1 MASVRIPMG
10 GLRAVHS
17 DGRHCKSVAGQ
28 MPERKAG
35 FRSSDGA
42 KGRAQERL
50 RGPARSGHISA
61 SRARTMKKLIAKAV
75 DTMMLGGVALAQ
87 GLRSLRFAGRFA
99 RAWSLRERRSTL
111 LSVSAARRHHEARVH
126 DERGDM
132 RVAPVISLLICLV
145 GTAAFGQTDRAAPSA
160 LAASS
165 PSTAVVLTCKRD
177 KRTKH
182 REWRMKRHL
191 QAQRKGGS
199 SEYTLPPNLG
209 IGIGL
214 GM

>member
-1 MASVRIPMG
+1 
-10 GLRAVHS
+10 
-17 DGRHCKSVAGQ
+17 
-28 MPERKAG
+28 
-35 FRSSDGA
+35 
-42 KGRAQERL
+42 
-50 RGPARSGHISA
+50 
-61 SRARTMKKLIAKAV
+61 MKKLIAKAV

-87 GLRSLRFAGRFA
+87 ALRSLRIAGRFA
-99 RAWSLRERRSTL
+99 RAWTLRERGITL

-126 DERGDM
+126 DERGQM
-132 RVAPVISLLICLV
+132 RVAPVASLVICLV

-165 PSTAVVLTCKRD
+165 PSTAVVLTYKRD

-182 REWRMKRHL
+182 REWRMKRYL

-199 SEYTLPPNLG
+199 SKYTLPPNLG
-209 IGIGL
+209 IGIGI